1 MIGYDSTIFAPAGAR
16 HRGVAAGLFSAS
28 CYNGRQVGKRARRAT
43 KAPPAAA
50 ESIAATA
57 VRPRDG
63 RRDRYVYLLLFLVTC
78 AVYSQVRHFAFVNF
92 DDPEYI
98 GGNNHVRAG
107 LTWDGLAW
115 AFTSTSAANWFPL
128 TWISHMAAFQL
139 FGMDSGWHHLINVL
153 FHALASLLLLAALQ
167 RMTGALWPSA
177 FVAFLFA
184 LHPLHVESVAWIAER
199 KDVLSAFFW
208 CLTLWC
214 YARYVQQPSA
224 LRYWFVALAFA
235 GGLMSKSMIVTL
247 PFILLLLDLWP
258 LRRTWRLALLREKLP
273 LVALAAAVSLLTL
286 VSQRQGHAIRSLA
299 SLPFGV
305 RLANAVWTYVVYIG
319 RMFWPTKLAVYY
331 PYSHHL
337 PFSWVAAAGAALAG
351 VTVLV
356 VRWFRRYPYLAVG
369 WFWYLGT
376 LLPVIGLVQVGGQSS
391 ADRYTYLPTVG
402 LTIMLAWGGVNLLKR
417 YPQARKA
424 VVTAAVA
431 AVCICLALTAR
442 QVGYWANSGTLFQH
456 AVAVTTG
463 NYVAENNLADYY
475 LTQMRTEEAR
485 GPVLEALRYNPDY
498 PEAHVNMA
506 TILRRTGQM
515 SESEEHYQEAL
526 RIQPINVEAH
536 AGYGALLL
544 QEGRAGDALREFE
557 RVVELRP
564 EDADAHYD
572 LGRVLA
578 AVGRGGE
585 AMAQFSETIR
595 LRPDDAEAHHSLA
608 VALAGRGRFNEA
620 LGEFAAEARLKP
632 GDAGVHA
639 NLAMMLAS
647 VGRLD
652 EAIAQYSQALRI
664 KPDFAAARKGL
675 EAVKARR
682 AK

>member
-1 MIGYDSTIFAPAGAR
+1 MGRMTPQVVLVMIFVVHDGIRLYHFRPAGAR

-43 KAPPAAA
+43 KAPSAAA

-258 LRRTWRLALLREKLP
+258 LRRTWRLAFLREKVAARRARRGGFPVDPGFAAPGARHPVAGFFAVRRAAGECRMDLRSVHRPDVLAHETGGLLP
-273 LVALAAAVSLLTL
+273 VFAPPAVVA
-286 VSQRQGHAIRSLA
+286 G
-299 SLPFGV
+299 
-305 RLANAVWTYVVYIG
+305 
-319 RMFWPTKLAVYY
+319 
-331 PYSHHL
+331 
-337 PFSWVAAAGAALAG
+337 AAAGAALAG

-376 LLPVIGLVQVGGQSS
+376 LVPVIGLVQVGGQSS

-402 LTIMLAWGGVNLLKR
+402 LTIMLAWGGVDLLKR

-431 AVCICLALTAR
+431 AVCICLVLTAR
-442 QVGYWANSGTLFQH
+442 QVGYWANSGT
-456 AVAVTTG
+456 
-463 NYVAENNLADYY
+463 
-475 LTQMRTEEAR
+475 
-485 GPVLEALRYNPDY
+485 
-498 PEAHVNMA
+498 
-506 TILRRTGQM
+506 
-515 SESEEHYQEAL
+515 S
-526 RIQPINVEAH
+526 
-536 AGYGALLL
+536 
-544 QEGRAGDALREFE
+544 
-557 RVVELRP
+557 
-564 EDADAHYD
+564 
-572 LGRVLA
+572 
-578 AVGRGGE
+578 
-585 AMAQFSETIR
+585 FSTR
-595 LRPDDAEAHHSLA
+595 WT
-608 VALAGRGRFNEA
+608 
-620 LGEFAAEARLKP
+620 
-632 GDAGVHA
+632 
-639 NLAMMLAS
+639 
-647 VGRLD
+647 
-652 EAIAQYSQALRI
+652 
-664 KPDFAAARKGL
+664 
-675 EAVKARR
+675 
-682 AK
+682 

>member
-1 MIGYDSTIFAPAGAR
+1 M
-16 HRGVAAGLFSAS
+16 
-28 CYNGRQVGKRARRAT
+28 
-43 KAPPAAA
+43 
-50 ESIAATA
+50 
-57 VRPRDG
+57 
-63 RRDRYVYLLLFLVTC
+63 
-78 AVYSQVRHFAFVNF
+78 
-92 DDPEYI
+92 
-98 GGNNHVRAG
+98 
-107 LTWDGLAW
+107 
-115 AFTSTSAANWFPL
+115 
-128 TWISHMAAFQL
+128 
-139 FGMDSGWHHLINVL
+139 
-153 FHALASLLLLAALQ
+153 
-167 RMTGALWPSA
+167 
-177 FVAFLFA
+177 
-184 LHPLHVESVAWIAER
+184 
-199 KDVLSAFFW
+199 
-208 CLTLWC
+208 
-214 YARYVQQPSA
+214 
-224 LRYWFVALAFA
+224 
-235 GGLMSKSMIVTL
+235 
-247 PFILLLLDLWP
+247 
-258 LRRTWRLALLREKLP
+258 
-273 LVALAAAVSLLTL
+273 
-286 VSQRQGHAIRSLA
+286 
-299 SLPFGV
+299 
-305 RLANAVWTYVVYIG
+305 
-319 RMFWPTKLAVYY
+319 
-331 PYSHHL
+331 
-337 PFSWVAAAGAALAG
+337 
-351 VTVLV
+351 

-402 LTIMLAWGGVNLLKR
+402 LTIMLAWGGVDLLKR

-564 EDADAHYD
+564 
-572 LGRVLA
+572 
-578 AVGRGGE
+578 
-585 AMAQFSETIR
+585 
-595 LRPDDAEAHHSLA
+595 DDAEAHHSLA